1 VGFEADTINYKPRN
15 IVGGILMFVENDY
28 ILRQIKQIIRNLA
41 SLTNLQT
48 VFDLLSDTINVQD
61 EATVLKVTNAY
72 YAELIR
78 IKLQSK
84 DSEYMERLS
93 YNSGLPLHALNNM
106 VSGEEMLNKEQVELL
121 KAYFGD

>member
-1 VGFEADTINYKPRN
+1 
-15 IVGGILMFVENDY
+15 MFVENDY

-61 EATVLKVTNAY
+61 EATVLKVTNTY

-93 YNSGLPLHALNNM
+93 HNSGLPLHDLNKLL
-106 VSGEEMLNKEQVELL
+106 SGEEMLNKEQVELL

>member
-1 VGFEADTINYKPRN
+1 
-15 IVGGILMFVENDY
+15 MFVENDY

-61 EATVLKVTNAY
+61 EATVLKVTNTY

-84 DSEYMERLS
+84 DSERLS
-93 YNSGLPLHALNNM
+93 HNSGLPLHALNKLL
-106 VSGEEMLNKEQVELL
+106 SGEEMLDKEQVELL

>member
-1 VGFEADTINYKPRN
+1 
-15 IVGGILMFVENDY
+15 MFVENDY

-48 VFDLLSDTINVQD
+48 VFDLVSDTINVQD
-61 EATVLKVTNAY
+61 EATVLKVTNTY

-93 YNSGLPLHALNNM
+93 NNSGLPLHALNKLL
-106 VSGEEMLNKEQVELL
+106 SGEEMLNKEQVELL

>member
-1 VGFEADTINYKPRN
+1 
-15 IVGGILMFVENDY
+15 MFVENDY

-72 YAELIR
+72 FAEFIIR

-93 YNSGLPLHALNNM
+93 HNSGLPLHALNKM
-106 VSGEEMLNKEQVELL
+106 VSGEEMLNKKQVELL